1 MVRSSE
7 GEEALSV
14 DLITGVWES
23 LKAVRERAPLVDPVG
38 AGATRYRTATAAELA
53 RQAPAVIRG
62 NASEVLAVAG
72 EAGATRGVDVC
83 PGRARARRGTGRNVN
98 FAVSSP

>member
-1 MVRSSE
+1 M
-7 GEEALSV
+7 
-14 DLITGVWES
+14 
-23 LKAVRERAPLVDPVG
+23 
-38 AGATRYRTATAAELA
+38 A